1 MDLSVSLI
9 YRKRGNV
16 MMGAM
21 RAALLLLPVAAL
33 LAAGCGGGGER
44 RRAPR
49 PVPAKAK
56 AVVRTARS
64 WLPEEEKKRPAP
76 KDCSDYVGK
85 VYREH
90 GIKLPRG
97 SEEMAEE
104 GEPVGQ
110 KELRMSDLVFFSGK
124 DAGRK
129 VGHVGI
135 YVNNGIFIHQ
145 ANPGEGVRM
154 ESLYS
159 DYYRKRYLR
168 ARRIIED

>member
-1 MDLSVSLI
+1 
-9 YRKRGNV
+9 
-16 MMGAM
+16 M
-21 RAALLLLPVAAL
+21 RALSLALLPALL
-33 LAAGCGGGGER
+33 LAAGCGGGAER
-44 RRAPR
+44 RKAPR
-49 PVPAKAK
+49 PVPPKAK
-56 AVVRTARS
+56 AVVRTART

-85 VYREH
+85 VYREN
-90 GIKLPRG
+90 GIKLPR
-97 SEEMAEE
+97 SAAEMAQE
-104 GEPVGQ
+104 GEELESS
-110 KELRMSDLVFFSGK
+110 KDLRMSDLVFFSGK
-124 DAGRK
+124 DGGKA

-168 ARRIIED
+168 ARRIIGD